1 MENRLMAKREE
12 VKELLDDFRL
22 QCSPLEK
29 PEQLL
34 HLIDERIDA
43 HFCECHLRGSVIC
56 EKGTT
61 DAPIDPDEQPEFK
74 ANREIDEDSAAF
86 QKMKDDAKSKRS
98 FSNLIAEWRKD
109 SESDQPL
116 KIIGGQHRFGAI
128 RLALGDGVDVYH
140 GVKVYFALDL
150 QQRVDVQLISN
161 TNIDISGDFIDR
173 VREGG
178 KGSDLMN
185 WCHSVGLLESG
196 KQFSDSYVRR
206 GPISVRMARTF
217 IANYFLGSG
226 FNTDDF
232 CRRKTIPVL
241 YKPGAG
247 DDDWEKVKSS
257 HPGLWKDPGLME
269 AGKEFVALIKA
280 QRDAFA
286 DAKGRGKARVPPD
299 YPEKALNPAV
309 IGAWA
314 FIAGVLQTNA
324 ERLKKHFALKSS
336 SPHDPLNAAAL
347 ATAKHSPTD
356 PENYRGLGS
365 RTDPQERGRFAE
377 LFFIQAEEGKGV
389 NKHWVDTAV
398 KQYHAKDSQLAAEA
412 ARAKARAL

>member
-1 MENRLMAKREE
+1 MVESEE
-12 VKELLDDFRL
+12 VAALLLDFQN
-22 QCSPLEK
+22 QCFPLEK

-34 HLIDERIDA
+34 HLVDERIDA

-56 EKGTT
+56 AVGTT

-86 QKMKDDAKSKRS
+86 QKMKDDAKLKRS

-116 KIIGGQHRFGAI
+116 KIVGGQHRFEAI
-128 RLALGDGVDVYH
+128 RLALNDGVDVYH

-178 KGSDLMN
+178 KGSDLMD
-185 WCHSVGLLESG
+185 WCHKVGLLESG

-217 IANYFLGSG
+217 IANYFLGTG
-226 FNTDDF
+226 FSTQDF
-232 CRRKTIPVL
+232 SKRKTIPVL
-241 YKPGAG
+241 YKPGTG
-247 DDDWEKVKSS
+247 DDDWEAVKSD
-257 HPGLWKDPGLME
+257 HPDLWENTGLME
-269 AGKEFVALIKA
+269 AGKEFVALINA
-280 QRDAFA
+280 QREAFA
-286 DAKGRGKARVPPD
+286 DAKGKAKGKAKVPPD

-309 IGAWA
+309 IGSWA
-314 FIAGVLQTNA
+314 FVAGVLQSNT
-324 ERLKKHFALKSS
+324 ERLKKHFDLKSS
-336 SPHDPLNAAAL
+336 SAHDPLNAAAL

-377 LFFIQAEEGKGV
+377 LFFIQAEEGKGI
-389 NKHWVDTAV
+389 NKQWVDTAV

-412 ARAKARAL
+412 AREKARAH